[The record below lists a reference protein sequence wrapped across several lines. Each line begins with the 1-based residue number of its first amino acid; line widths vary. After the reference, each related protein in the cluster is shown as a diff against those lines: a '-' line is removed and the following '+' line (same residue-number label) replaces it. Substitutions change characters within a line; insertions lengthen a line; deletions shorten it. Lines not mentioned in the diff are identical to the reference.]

1 MSDEIK
7 HECAVALLRLLDSPA
22 AAGGS
27 GGTPRSLPDPGG
39 TLLSLLLEKQ
49 HNRGQDGAGAAILSL
64 APEPGR
70 PAWWIRKSASAT
82 ALADLLGAIGRR
94 PTAPGESLF
103 LGHLRYATY
112 GRGDESFCHPF
123 VHAEPRL
130 DRTLFLAGNF
140 NLTNTHELFEEF
152 RKKGNHPGSTADGYL
167 ICELLAAELGLSTNS
182 QCSTLSTNSNLNSNP
197 GALEERALPKQTPR
211 TPREKETPRPPR
223 PPREKETPRPPRT
236 PCENQTPRP
245 PREEEPP
252 ILRALRVALPKL
264 DGAFTL
270 CGMTGDG
277 WAFAVRDAHGIRPGW
292 YWAPP
297 PQISAPSACPGSV
310 GLRPRLSP
318 QDTAAQGAS
327 LPDETNPAHPARIF
341 SDGAPASPRA
351 VAVASE
357 RPAIQAALDCP
368 TDAVRELP
376 PGVALLVSPAGEV
389 RFERV
394 LKPAEPRPCVFG
406 RIYFS
411 RANDADIHRE
421 RKALG
426 AALAAPLLRA
436 VDFDLDRTFFS
447 YIPNSAQVA
456 FHGLLEALWTEGLA
470 EGRPVRFG
478 QVAVKDAKFRT
489 FIADAAARREIGK
502 HVYDV
507 TYGLVRP
514 GMDTLVVLDDSI
526 VRGTTMREAILPML
540 DRLGPKR
547 IVVASSAPPIRYPD
561 CYGIDMSTLGELVAF
576 RALVNLLGDEAEAA
590 LRAALETL
598 SHAEF
603 AEFESH
609 AESAE
614 NAETSSFAAE
624 RHPSFAPQAH
634 PSFVAERHPS
644 FGNPLAALY
653 ARFTEEQHAAEIAR
667 LLTPPGMRAE
677 VIVVYQT
684 VDALRAAVKT
694 PPVAETNPS
703 TLQPFNLSTSPDGG
717 AAAIGDW
724 YFTGDY
730 PTPGGYRV
738 LRRSL
743 ENHLARR
750 EGRSY

>member
-1 MSDEIK
+1 
-7 HECAVALLRLLDSPA
+7 
-22 AAGGS
+22 
-27 GGTPRSLPDPGG
+27 
-39 TLLSLLLEKQ
+39 
-49 HNRGQDGAGAAILSL
+49 
-64 APEPGR
+64 
-70 PAWWIRKSASAT
+70 
-82 ALADLLGAIGRR
+82 
-94 PTAPGESLF
+94 
-103 LGHLRYATY
+103 
-112 GRGDESFCHPF
+112 
-123 VHAEPRL
+123 
-130 DRTLFLAGNF
+130 
-140 NLTNTHELFEEF
+140 
-152 RKKGNHPGSTADGYL
+152 
-167 ICELLAAELGLSTNS
+167 
-182 QCSTLSTNSNLNSNP
+182 
-197 GALEERALPKQTPR
+197 
-211 TPREKETPRPPR
+211 
-223 PPREKETPRPPRT
+223 
-236 PCENQTPRP
+236 
-245 PREEEPP
+245 
-252 ILRALRVALPKL
+252 
-264 DGAFTL
+264 
-270 CGMTGDG
+270 MTGDG

-292 YWAPP
+292 YWAPFP
-297 PQISAPSACPGSV
+297 
-310 GLRPRLSP
+310 
-318 QDTAAQGAS
+318 
-327 LPDETNPAHPARIF
+327 
-341 SDGAPASPRA
+341 DGAPASPRA

-368 TDAVRELP
+368 TDSVRELP

-394 LKPAEPRPCVFG
+394 LEPAEPRPCVFE

-514 GMDTLVVLDDSI
+514 GVDTLVVLDDSI

-576 RALVNLLGDEAEAA
+576 RALVNLLGHAADAA
-590 LRAALETL
+590 LHAAL
-598 SHAEF
+598 A
-603 AEFESH
+603 
-609 AESAE
+609 SA
-614 NAETSSFAAE
+614 
-624 RHPSFAPQAH
+624 AP
-634 PSFVAERHPS
+634 
-644 FGNPLAALY
+644 NPLASLY
-653 ARFTEEQHAAEIAR
+653 ARFSDAEHAAEIAR
-667 LLTPPGMRAE
+667 LLTPPGMRAQ
-677 VIVVYQT
+677 VSVVYQT
-684 VDALRAAVKT
+684 VPALHAALSARGT
-694 PPVAETNPS
+694 PPPAASN
-703 TLQPFNLSTSPDGG
+703 GG
-717 AAAIGDW
+717 EAAFERAQSALGTPATPASNARDARFGDW

-743 ENHLARR
+743 ENHLAHR

>member
-1 MSDEIK
+1 MHNGISRVARGLLLRETERRRSRLRTKNRMSDEIK
-7 HECAVALLRLLDSPA
+7 HECAVALLRLRDG
-22 AAGGS
+22 AGEGGPLAGS
-27 GGTPRSLPDPGG
+27 SDPGG
-39 TLLSLLLEKQ
+39 TALSLLLEKQ
-49 HNRGQDGAGAAILSL
+49 HNRGQDGAGAAVLSL
-64 APEPGR
+64 DPEPGS
-70 PAWWIRKSASAT
+70 PAYWLSKSASST
-82 ALADLLGAIGRR
+82 ALADLLAAIGRR
-94 PTAPGESLF
+94 PRPRCEAIF

-152 RKKGNHPGSTADGYL
+152 RKAGNHPSSSADGYL
-167 ICELLAAELGLSTNS
+167 ICELLAAGLG
-182 QCSTLSTNSNLNSNP
+182 
-197 GALEERALPKQTPR
+197 GGRGIAA
-211 TPREKETPRPPR
+211 
-223 PPREKETPRPPRT
+223 
-236 PCENQTPRP
+236 
-245 PREEEPP
+245 
-252 ILRALRVALPKL
+252 ALREVLPKL

-292 YWAPP
+292 Y
-297 PQISAPSACPGSV
+297 
-310 GLRPRLSP
+310 
-318 QDTAAQGAS
+318 
-327 LPDETNPAHPARIF
+327 H
-341 SDGAPASPRA
+341 ASPRA

-376 PGVALLVSPAGEV
+376 PGAALLVSPAGEV

-394 LKPAEPRPCVFG
+394 LEPAEPRPCVFE

-426 AALAAPLLRA
+426 AALAAPILRA

-514 GMDTLVVLDDSI
+514 GVDTLVVLDDSI

-590 LRAALETL
+590 LHAAL
-598 SHAEF
+598 A
-603 AEFESH
+603 
-609 AESAE
+609 SA
-614 NAETSSFAAE
+614 
-624 RHPSFAPQAH
+624 APD
-634 PSFVAERHPS
+634 S
-644 FGNPLAALY
+644 LAALY
-653 ARFTEEQHAAEIAR
+653 ARFTEAEHAAEIAR

-684 VDALRAAVKT
+684 VAALRAAVKT

>member
-1 MSDEIK
+1 M
-7 HECAVALLRLLDSPA
+7 
-22 AAGGS
+22 
-27 GGTPRSLPDPGG
+27 
-39 TLLSLLLEKQ
+39 
-49 HNRGQDGAGAAILSL
+49 
-64 APEPGR
+64 
-70 PAWWIRKSASAT
+70 
-82 ALADLLGAIGRR
+82 
-94 PTAPGESLF
+94 
-103 LGHLRYATY
+103 
-112 GRGDESFCHPF
+112 
-123 VHAEPRL
+123 
-130 DRTLFLAGNF
+130 
-140 NLTNTHELFEEF
+140 
-152 RKKGNHPGSTADGYL
+152 
-167 ICELLAAELGLSTNS
+167 
-182 QCSTLSTNSNLNSNP
+182 
-197 GALEERALPKQTPR
+197 
-211 TPREKETPRPPR
+211 
-223 PPREKETPRPPRT
+223 
-236 PCENQTPRP
+236 
-245 PREEEPP
+245 
-252 ILRALRVALPKL
+252 LPKL

-277 WAFAVRDAHGIRPGW
+277 WAFAVRDANGIRPGW
-292 YWAPP
+292 Y
-297 PQISAPSACPGSV
+297 
-310 GLRPRLSP
+310 
-318 QDTAAQGAS
+318 
-327 LPDETNPAHPARIF
+327 H
-341 SDGAPASPRA
+341 ASPRA

-394 LKPAEPRPCVFG
+394 LEPAEPRPCVFE

-426 AALAAPLLRA
+426 AALAAPILRA

-514 GMDTLVVLDDSI
+514 GVDTLVVLDDSI

-590 LRAALETL
+590 LHAAL
-598 SHAEF
+598 A
-603 AEFESH
+603 
-609 AESAE
+609 SA
-614 NAETSSFAAE
+614 
-624 RHPSFAPQAH
+624 APD
-634 PSFVAERHPS
+634 S
-644 FGNPLAALY
+644 LAALY
-653 ARFTEEQHAAEIAR
+653 ARFTEAEHAAEIAR
-667 LLTPPGMRAE
+667 LLTPPGMRAQ
-677 VIVVYQT
+677 VSVVYQT
-684 VDALRAAVKT
+684 VPALHAALSARGT
-694 PPVAETNPS
+694 PPPAASNGGEAAFERAQSALGTPA
-703 TLQPFNLSTSPDGG
+703 TPTSN
-717 AAAIGDW
+717 ACEARFGDW

-738 LRRSL
+738 LRRSI